1 MSKQA
6 TVTNVKFNFEKTFK
20 NGKSFTGTELCFLMD
35 SGSAKKEFL
44 FSNVSY
50 MDVVKNLAVGDVIDV
65 TYVKKGEYFNL
76 DNISLISKGTG
87 TVGSSSTAFS
97 TGGSYTSKSSGGS
110 YGGKDPEIQAAI
122 IRQNALTN
130 SVSLITK
137 SLEQGLYKKTT
148 TIDLLKDEIFRIAK
162 DFAAFSSG
170 ELQIKDLKADLS
182 SIPKPEDDI
191 PFEGGSK
198 FGE

>member
-44 FSNVSY
+44 FSNVNY

-87 TVGSSSTAFS
+87 VSAGSPTSS
-97 TGGSYTSKSSGGS
+97 TGGSYASKSSGSS

-191 PFEGGSK
+191 PFEGSSK

>member
-50 MDVVKNLAVGDVIDV
+50 MDVVKNLAVGDIIDV

-76 DNISLISKGTG
+76 DCIALISKGTG
-87 TVGSSSTAFS
+87 VSAGSPASS
-97 TGGSYTSKSSGGS
+97 TGGSYAGKSSSGS

-130 SVSLITK
+130 SVSFITK

-191 PFEGGSK
+191 PFEGSSK